1 MPEIQ
6 DRHRKQLSV
15 MRGFLEGREFY
26 LAAEALE
33 LVRKTSDGFRKDQIT
48 PQFHHQLSVT
58 RLVSTLLPHLMFP
71 EETLASAFLHDLL
84 EDHGDVWTREKL
96 EAKFGKRVADAV
108 WCLSKKSNGMT
119 KSYES
124 YYGALALCPIGS
136 IVKLADRAH
145 NIQTMH
151 GVFTPEKQQK
161 YIGEVNTY
169 YFPMI
174 RQARREHPRQ
184 YGAYENLK
192 ILLRCQCRLVEH
204 VLEASGVQ
212 PTPEPA

>member
-15 MRGFLEGREFY
+15 MRGFLEGRGFY
-26 LAAEALE
+26 VAAEALE
-33 LVRKTSDGFRKDQIT
+33 MVRKVSDGVRKDGIT
-48 PQFHHQLSVT
+48 PQFHHQLSVS
-58 RLVSTLLPHLMFP
+58 RLVSTLLPHLTYP
-71 EETLASAFLHDLL
+71 EETLAAAFLHDHL
-84 EDHGDVWTREKL
+84 EDHGDECSRENL
-96 EAKFGKRVADAV
+96 EARFGKRIADAV
-108 WCLSKKSNGMT
+108 WTLSKKSNGMT
-119 KSYES
+119 KSYEA
-124 YYGALALCPIGS
+124 YYGALVLCPIGS
-136 IVKLADRAH
+136 VVKLADRAH

-151 GVFTPEKQQK
+151 GVFDHEKQRA
-161 YIGEVNTY
+161 YIGEVDRW

-204 VLEASGVQ
+204 VLEASCVQ
-212 PTPEPA
+212 PVGPGT

>member
-15 MRGFLEGREFY
+15 MRGFLEGRGYY

-33 LVRKTSDGFRKDQIT
+33 LVRKTSEGFRKDLIT
-48 PQFHHQLSVT
+48 PQFHHQLSVA
-58 RLVSTLLPHLMFP
+58 RLVTTLLPHLLYP
-71 EETLASAFLHDLL
+71 EETLAAAFLHDLL

-96 EAKFGKRVADAV
+96 EMKFGKRVADAV

-124 YYGALALCPIGS
+124 YYGALALCPIS
-136 IVKLADRAH
+136 SVVKLCDRAH

-161 YIGEVNTY
+161 YIGEVSTY

-174 RQARREHPRQ
+174 RQARREFPRQ

-204 VLEASGVQ
+204 ILEA
-212 PTPEPA
+212 TLAEPSVE